1 MHTVLYLTF
10 IRGKHHKLAF
20 TLKPVIIRRDRSD
33 PRLKRHT
40 GHSRR
45 EGVMFSLFIDWR
57 SWWGPIMHF
66 GRRAGKCT
74 EVAPTR
80 VRGGDD
86 VAALHR
92 YSMRGFTLSCT
103 VKVCVPLWG
112 GRDRVM
118 DDTRLY
124 ARRDSTAGLLNDRGA
139 WPSTH
144 LPILGRA
151 GDLMGRKK
159 SRCHVQWTDVLERRQ
174 QRQRYYRDLSV
185 SLPSLVIENHVK
197 GQFCDTACPS
207 LQVIPLSQNM
217 TKTTLT
223 RWQLSPQLPPML
235 ATSM

>member
-74 EVAPTR
+74 EVVPTR
-80 VRGGDD
+80 VCGGDD

-124 ARRDSTAGLLNDRGA
+124 ARRDSTAGPLNDRGA

-159 SRCHVQWTDVLERRQ
+159 TPLPRSMDRCSGEKTAETAVLQGPLCFSPLTSNWKSCKRSILWYCLSLSASHSFKPEHDKNNTD
-174 QRQRYYRDLSV
+174 
-185 SLPSLVIENHVK
+185 
-197 GQFCDTACPS
+197 
-207 LQVIPLSQNM
+207 
-217 TKTTLT
+217 
-223 RWQLSPQLPPML
+223 
-235 ATSM
+235 